1 MEKMTKLQK
10 ESLATLIFI
19 AVIVTAVIKFFEN
32 VGFMT
37 LIIVI
42 VVCVVAFFL
51 YKAIRKQ
58 QKLSYLKKKYVNS
71 RVVERMFSGV
81 IWEGE
86 TAAQLVD
93 SLGKPDAVDKRQ
105 SESLKKEIWKYG
117 RRGGGRYNLI
127 VDLENGLVINWE
139 GKK

>member
-1 MEKMTKLQK
+1 
-10 ESLATLIFI
+10 LIFI